1 MLNGREGEGG
11 GGGGGRVRGKK
22 RRVGGGIKRHE
33 RFWFKFFYNMIKRE
47 IESNI

>member
-22 RRVGGGIKRHE
+22 EEGWRGKKGMNVFGSS
-33 RFWFKFFYNMIKRE
+33 FFTT
-47 IESNI
+47 